1 MALANFIPEI
11 WSAELLLALK
21 KRHVAAALVNRD
33 YEGEIKRQGDTVH
46 VTNLTAP
53 TIGTYTAHSD
63 ITVEDI
69 DDGTAALTINQAK
82 YFAFEVDDIEKA
94 QQVAGGNVL
103 STQTQEAGYGLA
115 DVADKFL
122 LSTMNT
128 AVQGTGNDLGTV
140 AIHTDATALYNA
152 IVDLMVK
159 LDEANVPDSG
169 RFVIVSPSLH
179 GRLLKLK
186 DYFIAT
192 GDDRAAATRGNGH
205 IGTIAGL
212 DIYKSNNLPTVT
224 DVAATGGL
232 ALAGHRMA
240 TSFAEQI
247 VSVESARMEKRFA
260 DMVKGLHVYG
270 AKVFR
275 PTALAVAEFDATA

>member
-1 MALANFIPEI
+1 MALSNFIPEV

-33 YEGEIKRQGDTVH
+33 YEGEIGRQGDTVH

-53 TIGTYTAHSD
+53 TIGTYTKHTD

-69 DDGTAALTINQAK
+69 DDGTAALTIDQAK
-82 YFAFEVDDIEKA
+82 YFAFEVDDVEKA
-94 QQVAGGNVL
+94 QQVAGGNAL

-115 DVADKFL
+115 DVADRFL

-140 AIHTDATALYNA
+140 AIHTDADALYES

-159 LDEANVPDSG
+159 LDTANVPDAG

-179 GRLLKLK
+179 GRLLKL
-186 DYFIAT
+186 DRFVAS
-192 GDDRAAATRGNGH
+192 GDEKAAASRGNGH
-205 IGTIAGL
+205 IGQVAGL

-224 DVAATGGL
+224 DVDATGGL
-232 ALAGHRMA
+232 ALAGHRIA

-247 VSVESARMEKRFA
+247 VHVEAARMEKRFA

>member
-1 MALANFIPEI
+1 MALANFIPEL
-11 WSAELLLALK
+11 WSAELLLSLK
-21 KRHVAAALVNRD
+21 KRHVAAGLVNRD
-33 YEGEIKRQGDTVH
+33 YEGQIKRQGDTVH

-53 TIGTYTAHSD
+53 TIGTYTKHTD

-69 DDGTAALTINQAK
+69 DDGTAALVIDQAK

-94 QQVAGGNVL
+94 QQVAGGNAL
-103 STQTQEAGYGLA
+103 ATQTREAGYGLA
-115 DVADKFL
+115 DEADKFL

-140 AIHTDATALYNA
+140 AIHTDADALYDA

-159 LDEANVPDSG
+159 LDQANVPDAG

-179 GRLLKLK
+179 GRLLKL
-186 DYFIAT
+186 DRFVAT
-192 GDDRAAATRGNGH
+192 GDEKAATTRGNGF
-205 IGTIAGL
+205 IGQVAGL
-212 DIYKSNNLPTVT
+212 DIYKSNNLPAVT

-232 ALAGHRMA
+232 ALAGHRIA

-247 VSVESARMEKRFA
+247 VHVEGDRMEKRFA
-260 DMVKGLHVYG
+260 DLVKGLHVYG

-275 PTALAVAEFDATA
+275 PTALAVAEFDATP

>member
-1 MALANFIPEI
+1 MALSNFIPEI
-11 WSAELLLALK
+11 WSAELLIALK

-33 YEGEIKRQGDTVH
+33 YEGEISRQGDTVH

-53 TIGTYTAHSD
+53 TIGTYAKHTD

-69 DDGTAALTINQAK
+69 DDGTAALTIDQAK
-82 YFAFEVDDIEKA
+82 YFAFEVDDIEKV
-94 QQVAGGNVL
+94 QQVAGGNAL

-122 LSTMNT
+122 LTTMNT
-128 AVQGTGNDLGTV
+128 AVQGTANDLGTV
-140 AIHTDATALYNA
+140 AIHTDADALWDA
-152 IVDLMVK
+152 IVDLGVK
-159 LDEANVPDSG
+159 LDEANVPDAG
-169 RFVIVSPSLH
+169 RFVIVSPALH
-179 GRLLKLK
+179 GRLLKL
-186 DYFIAT
+186 DRFVAT
-192 GDDRAAATRGNGH
+192 GDEKAATSRGNGF
-205 IGTIAGL
+205 IGMVAGL
-212 DIYKSNNLPTVT
+212 EIYKSNNLPAVT

-232 ALAGHRMA
+232 ALAGHRLA

-247 VSVESARMEKRFA
+247 VSVESGRMEKRFA